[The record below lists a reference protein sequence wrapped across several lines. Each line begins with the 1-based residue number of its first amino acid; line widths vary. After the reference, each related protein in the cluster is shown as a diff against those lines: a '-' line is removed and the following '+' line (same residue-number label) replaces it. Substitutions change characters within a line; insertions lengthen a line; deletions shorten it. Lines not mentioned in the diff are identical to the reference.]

1 MGEYVGIDVSLEE
14 VWLCVMDEQGEIVC
28 EGKIVSDP
36 DAIRDWILAH
46 TPRAIK
52 IGIETGPTS
61 TWLWHALKARDLPVI
76 CVDARHAKRVLS
88 LQLNKNDR
96 NDARGLARLMR
107 SGWYKEV
114 RVKSLDS
121 HLIRATMA
129 SRSLLVATRRD
140 VQNQIRGLLKIHGL
154 VVGKAYG
161 NVFAARVRELLAA
174 LPALTP
180 AIEPLLDVRDQL
192 GRHIDALDRQTM
204 TWAKG
209 DEACQRSMTVP
220 GIGPITALAFHTAI
234 EDPRHFQRS
243 RSVGAYFG
251 LTPRRYQSGEID
263 RSGRI
268 SKCGDRMVRTCLFEA
283 AGVLLTRV
291 QAWSTLKAWG
301 VRLAKTVGFRKA
313 KIAVARKLAIIL
325 HRMWQ
330 DETTFQPGKEQPAT

>member
-1 MGEYVGIDVSLEE
+1 MTEYVGIDVSLEE
-14 VWLCVMDEQGEIVC
+14 VWLCAMDEAGVIFS
-28 EGKIVSDP
+28 EGKVVSDP
-36 DAIRDWILAH
+36 DAIGDWLLAH
-46 TPRAIK
+46 APRAIK

-61 TWLWHALKARDLPVI
+61 GWLWHALKARDLPVI

-114 RVKSLDS
+114 RVKGLNS
-121 HLIRATMA
+121 HLIRATLT
-129 SRSLLVATRRD
+129 SRTMLVATRRD
-140 VQNQIRGLLKIHGL
+140 LQNQIRGLLKIHGL

-161 NVFAARVRELLAA
+161 HVFAARVRELLAST
-174 LPALTP
+174 PALAH
-180 AIEPLLDVRDQL
+180 AIEPLLDVRDEL
-192 GRHIDALDRQTM
+192 GRHIDALDRRAM
-204 TWAKG
+204 AWAREDK
-209 DEACQRSMTVP
+209 ACQRSMSVP

-234 EDPRHFQRS
+234 EDPGHFQRS
-243 RSVGAYFG
+243 RSVGAFFG

-291 QAWSTLKAWG
+291 QAWSSLKAWG
-301 VRLAKTVGFRKA
+301 MRLAKTIGFKKA

-330 DETTFQPGKEQPAT
+330 NETNFRPGKEQAAT

>member
-1 MGEYVGIDVSLEE
+1 MTEYVGIDVSLKE
-14 VWLCVMDEQGEIVC
+14 VWLCVVDEA
-28 EGKIVSDP
+28 GKIVREGKTVADP
-36 DAIRDWILAH
+36 EAIRDWLAAQA
-46 TPRAIK
+46 PRAIK

-61 TWLWHALKARDLPVI
+61 TWLWHALKAQDLPVI
-76 CVDARHAKRVLS
+76 CIDARHAKRVLS

-96 NDARGLARLMR
+96 NDARGLAKLMR

-114 RVKSLDS
+114 RVKSRDS
-121 HLIRATMA
+121 HLIRATLA
-129 SRSLLVATRRD
+129 SRALLVATRRD
-140 VQNQIRGLLKIHGL
+140 VQNQIRGLLKIYGL

-161 NVFAARVRELLAA
+161 NVFAEKVRDLLASM
-174 LPALTP
+174 PALTP
-180 AIEPLLDVRDQL
+180 AIEPLLDLRDQL
-192 GRHIDALDRQTM
+192 GRHIADLDRQSM
-204 TWAKG
+204 SWARS
-209 DEACQRSMTVP
+209 DEDCQRSMTVP

-234 EDPRHFQRS
+234 EDPGHFRRS
-243 RSVGAYFG
+243 RSVGAFFG

-291 QAWSTLKAWG
+291 QAWSSLKAWG

-325 HRMWQ
+325 HRMWR
-330 DETTFQPGKEQPAT
+330 DGTNFRPGKEQPAT

>member
-1 MGEYVGIDVSLEE
+1 MTALHNVRVAWFKFDIGRAIVGEYVGIDVSLEE
-14 VWLCVMDEQGEIVC
+14 VWLCVMDEVGEIVC

-36 DAIRDWILAH
+36 DVIRDWLLAH
-46 TPRAIK
+46 APRALK
-52 IGIETGPTS
+52 VGIETGPTS

-161 NVFAARVRELLAA
+161 HVFAARVRELLAA
-174 LPALTP
+174 LPDLTP

-209 DEACQRSMTVP
+209 DEAC
-220 GIGPITALAFHTAI
+220 
-234 EDPRHFQRS
+234 
-243 RSVGAYFG
+243 
-251 LTPRRYQSGEID
+251 
-263 RSGRI
+263 
-268 SKCGDRMVRTCLFEA
+268 
-283 AGVLLTRV
+283 
-291 QAWSTLKAWG
+291 
-301 VRLAKTVGFRKA
+301 
-313 KIAVARKLAIIL
+313 
-325 HRMWQ
+325 
-330 DETTFQPGKEQPAT
+330 

>member
-1 MGEYVGIDVSLEE
+1 MTEYVGIDVSLEE
-14 VWLCVMDEQGEIVC
+14 VSLCVMDEAGEIVN
-28 EGKIVSDP
+28 EGKVVSDP
-36 DAIRDWILAH
+36 DAIRDWLSAH
-46 TPRAIK
+46 APGALK

-107 SGWYKEV
+107 SGWYKKV
-114 RVKSLDS
+114 RVKGLDS
-121 HLIRATMA
+121 HLIRAALA
-129 SRSLLVATRRD
+129 SRALLVATRRD
-140 VQNQIRGLLKIHGL
+140 VQNQIRGLLKTHGL

-161 NVFAARVRELLAA
+161 HVFAARVRELLAGS
-174 LPALTP
+174 PALLP
-180 AIEPLLDVRDQL
+180 AIEPLLDVRDEL
-192 GRHIDALDRQTM
+192 GRHIDALDRRTM
-204 TWAKG
+204 AWARG
-209 DEACQRSMTVP
+209 DEACQRSMSVP

-234 EDPRHFQRS
+234 EDPGHFQRS
-243 RSVGAYFG
+243 RSVGAFFG

-268 SKCGDRMVRTCLFEA
+268 SKCGDRLVRTCLFEA

-291 QAWSTLKAWG
+291 HAWSSLKAWG
-301 VRLAKTVGFRKA
+301 VRLAKTIGFRKA

-325 HRMWQ
+325 HRMWR
-330 DETTFQPGKEQPAT
+330 DGANFRPGKEQPVT

>member
-1 MGEYVGIDVSLEE
+1 MAEYVGIDVSLEE
-14 VWLCVMDEQGEIVC
+14 VWLCVMDEAGDIVR
-28 EGKIVSDP
+28 EGKVVSDP
-36 DAIRDWILAH
+36 DAIRDWLLAH
-46 TPRAIK
+46 APRAIK

-61 TWLWHALKARDLPVI
+61 TWLWHALRGRDLPVI

-121 HLIRATMA
+121 HLVRATLA
-129 SRSLLVATRRD
+129 SRALLVATRRD
-140 VQNQIRGLLKIHGL
+140 VQNQIRGLLKTHGL

-161 NVFAARVRELLAA
+161 KLFAARVRELLASS
-174 LPALTP
+174 PALLP
-180 AIEPLLDVRDQL
+180 AIEPLLDVRDEL

-204 TWAKG
+204 AWARD
-209 DEACQRSMTVP
+209 DEACQRSMSVP
-220 GIGPITALAFHTAI
+220 GIGPITSLAFHTAI
-234 EDPRHFQRS
+234 EDPGHFRRS
-243 RSVGAYFG
+243 RSVGAFFG
-251 LTPRRYQSGEID
+251 LTPRRYQPGEID

-291 QAWSTLKAWG
+291 QAWSSLKAWG
-301 VRLAKTVGFRKA
+301 VRLAKTIGFKKA
-313 KIAVARKLAIIL
+313 KIAVARKLAVIL
-325 HRMWQ
+325 HRMCL
-330 DETTFQPGKEQPAT
+330 DGTTFRPGKEQAA

>member
-1 MGEYVGIDVSLEE
+1 MDEYVGIDVSVKEA
-14 VWLCVMDEQGEIVC
+14 WLCVVNEA
-28 EGKIVSDP
+28 GKIVHEGKTVSDP
-36 DAIRDWILAH
+36 EAIRDWLMAH
-46 TPRAIK
+46 APRAIK

-61 TWLWHALKARDLPVI
+61 TWLWHALKAFDLPVI
-76 CVDARHAKRVLS
+76 CIDARHARRVLS
-88 LQLNKNDR
+88 LQINKNDR
-96 NDARGLARLMR
+96 NDARGLALLMR
-107 SGWYKEV
+107 SGWYKEI

-121 HLIRATMA
+121 HLIRATLA
-129 SRSLLVATRRD
+129 SRALLVATRRD
-140 VQNQIRGLLKIHGL
+140 VQNQIRGLLKIYGL

-161 NVFAARVRELLAA
+161 KVFAEKVRDLLTSM
-174 LPALTP
+174 PALAP
-180 AIEPLLDVRDQL
+180 AIEPLLDLRDKL
-192 GRHIDALDRQTM
+192 GRHIDDLDRQSM
-204 TWAKG
+204 AWARD
-209 DEACQRSMTVP
+209 DEACRRSMTVP

-234 EDPRHFQRS
+234 EDPSQFQRS

-291 QAWSTLKAWG
+291 QAWSSLKAWG
-301 VRLAKTVGFRKA
+301 VRLAKTIGFKKA

-330 DETTFQPGKEQPAT
+330 DGANFRPGKEQPAT

>member
-1 MGEYVGIDVSLEE
+1 VSEYVGIDVSLEE
-14 VWLCVMDEQGEIVC
+14 VWLCVMDEAGEIIC

-36 DAIRDWILAH
+36 DAIRDWILAYA
-46 TPRAIK
+46 PRAIK

-61 TWLWHALKARDLPVI
+61 TWLWHALKALDLPVI

-140 VQNQIRGLLKIHGL
+140 VQNQIRGLLNIHGL

-161 NVFAARVRELLAA
+161 HVFTTRVRELLAST
-174 LPALTP
+174 PALLP
-180 AIEPLLDVRDQL
+180 AIEPLLNVRDEL

-204 TWAKG
+204 AWAKD
-209 DEACQRSMTVP
+209 DEACQRSMSVP
-220 GIGPITALAFHTAI
+220 GIGPITALVFHTAI
-234 EDPRHFQRS
+234 EDPGHFQRS
-243 RSVGAYFG
+243 RSVGAFFG

-268 SKCGDRMVRTCLFEA
+268 SKCDDRMVRTCLFEA

-291 QAWSTLKAWG
+291 QAWSSLKAWG
-301 VRLAKTVGFRKA
+301 VRLAKTIGFRKA

-330 DETTFQPGKEQPAT
+330 DETTFRPGKEQPAT